1 MLAASEVSHTYANGV
16 MALDGVTLRI
26 AQGERIAIVGPSGC
40 GKSTLLRIF
49 AGLVAPSAGAV
60 LLDGEPITHPSRRI
74 GIMFQDAALLP
85 WRTVAKNVQLPLEI
99 GNRGVESGA
108 QGVEGSTSQ
117 AFDLRSLTSN
127 FISLVGLNGFEHAYP
142 RELSGGMAQRVALAR
157 ALITQPP
164 ALLLDEPFGALDA
177 MTRETL
183 TTSLEAIVGAAG
195 VTAIMVTHSIAEAV
209 FFADR
214 VVVLTARPGR
224 VKAIIAVNLP
234 RPRNWKMESSATF
247 GAVVGDV
254 REALAE

>member
-1 MLAASEVSHTYANGV
+1 MLAANEVSHTYANGV
-16 MALDGVTLRI
+16 MALDGMTLRI
-26 AQGERIAIVGPSGC
+26 AQGERVAIVGPSGC

-49 AGLVAPSAGAV
+49 AGLIAPSAGGV
-60 LLDGEPITHPSRRI
+60 LLDDELITRPTRRI

-99 GNRGVESGA
+99 GIHAVESGN
-108 QGVEGSTSQ
+108 QRGEESTTQTS
-117 AFDLRSLTSN
+117 DLRSPISSL
-127 FISLVGLNGFEHAYP
+127 ISLVGLNGFEHAYP
-142 RELSGGMAQRVALAR
+142 RELSGGMAQRAALAR

-183 TTSLEAIVGAAG
+183 TTSLEVIVGAAG
-195 VTAIMVTHSIAEAV
+195 ITAVMVTHSIAEAV

-214 VVVLTARPGR
+214 VVVMTARPGR
-224 VKAIIAVNLP
+224 VKTIIAVNLP